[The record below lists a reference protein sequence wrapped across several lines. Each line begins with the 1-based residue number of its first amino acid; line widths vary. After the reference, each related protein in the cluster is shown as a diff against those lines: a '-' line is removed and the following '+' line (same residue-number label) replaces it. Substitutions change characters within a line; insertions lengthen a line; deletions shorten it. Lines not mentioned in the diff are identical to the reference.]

1 MNKKLLISLLLA
13 SSCLGGCASTLES
26 ITGSGVVKTYKD
38 SFSNEKVV
46 EMSSTPNF
54 TVENEIANTFFSA
67 KWKES
72 QSNKI
77 TLILTSRSD
86 SSSKDTFVSFDNVSI
101 NIGGEI
107 TEFRPTLTTQDSGN
121 YNSVSNTIYT
131 SSRSSIDIST
141 EYLEKMV
148 ESNDTK
154 IKITTRRFFEV
165 IDFTIDANKIGVR
178 NSRPILK
185 NILSEIKK

>member
-1 MNKKLLISLLLA
+1 MTKKLLISLLLT
-13 SSCLGGCASTLES
+13 SSFLGGCASTLES
-26 ITGSGVVKTYKD
+26 ITGSGVVSTYKD

-54 TVENEIANTFFSA
+54 TVDNEIANTFFSA

-72 QSNKI
+72 QPNKI

-86 SSSKDTFVSFDNVSI
+86 SSSKDTFVSFENVSI
-101 NIGGEI
+101 NIGGAI
-107 TEFRPTLTTQDSGN
+107 TEYKPTLTTQDSGD

-141 EYLEKMV
+141 DYLEEMV
-148 ESNDTK
+148 KSDDAK

-185 NILSEIKK
+185 NLLLEIKK